1 MFLTVTMAEVLET
14 QGKLEDALAIYTVLS
29 RTRPGDGAIAE
40 RIARLKKI
48 ASGERNGEDKP

>member
-40 RIARLKKI
+40 SIARLKRA
-48 ASGERNGEDKP
+48 ASGERNGEG